1 MGNYSLSSSAAID
14 LIGIYKFGKKRFGI
28 QQAKKYLFNLEIFL
42 KELSEKPN
50 LARDASMF
58 AHNLK
63 YYNYRSHVIFYL
75 IDGSDTIY
83 IIRVLGSR
91 MNFIEHL

>member
-1 MGNYSLSSSAAID
+1 MGNYKLSSSSEND
-14 LIGIYKFGKKRFGI
+14 FIGIYKFGRNRYGI
-28 QQAKKYLFNLEIFL
+28 QQAKKYLFSLEDFL
-42 KELSEKPN
+42 VELAENPN

-58 AHNLK
+58 AYNLK
-63 YYNYRSHVIFYL
+63 YYNYKAHVIFCL
-75 IDGSDTIY
+75 IDNSNTIY

>member
-1 MGNYSLSSSAAID
+1 MATYKLSTSATRD
-14 LIGIYKFGKKRFGI
+14 FIGIYKFGINRFGI
-28 QQAKKYLFNLEIFL
+28 QQAEKYLLSLEYFL
-42 KELSEKPN
+42 LELSARPE

-58 AHNLK
+58 AYELK
-63 YYNYRSHVIFYL
+63 YYNYKAHVIFYL
-75 IDGSDTIY
+75 IDATNSIY

>member
-1 MGNYSLSSSAAID
+1 MGNYSLSGSASID
-14 LIGIYKFGKKRFGI
+14 LIGIYKFGKNRFGK
-28 QQAKKYLFNLEIFL
+28 QQAQKYLFSLENFL
-42 KELSEKPN
+42 KELSERPN

-63 YYNYRSHVIFYL
+63 YYNYKSHVIFYL
-75 IDGSDTIY
+75 INSSNTIY
-83 IIRVLGSR
+83 IVRVLGSR

>member
-1 MGNYSLSSSAAID
+1 MGNYSLSGSASID
-14 LIGIYKFGKKRFGI
+14 LIGIYKFGKKRFGM
-28 QQAKKYLFNLEIFL
+28 QQAQKYLFSLEKFM
-42 KELSEKPN
+42 KELAKNPE

-63 YYNYRSHVIFYL
+63 YYNYKAHVIFYV
-75 IDGSDTIY
+75 INNSNSIY

>member
-1 MGNYSLSSSAAID
+1 MGNYNLSSSASKD
-14 LIGIYKFGKKRFGI
+14 FIGIYKFGKKRFGI
-28 QQAKKYLFNLEIFL
+28 RQANTYLLTLEAFL
-42 KELSEKPN
+42 KELAEKPE

-63 YYNYRSHVIFYL
+63 YYNYKAHVIFYL
-75 IDGSDTIY
+75 IDKTNTIF